1 MFLNASQAFTLKIP
15 QINTKLPTAQKFV
28 IKRGGNLTGFF
39 QCGDFA
45 PSRLDEINTMKAV
58 GLDFIRLII
67 EPSRFNDVNS
77 LNWQRLNAT
86 IARANQLGLTVIV
99 DLHPIFSTQDA
110 ALAGN
115 GDTRY
120 TALLTKMAIYLSKYN
135 QSKVALE
142 LMNEPIAAGD
152 DKCPAEFNW
161 NNWQRKFY
169 TAARAGYKNI
179 I

>member
-1 MFLNASQAFTLKIP
+1 
-15 QINTKLPTAQKFV
+15 
-28 IKRGGNLTGFF
+28 
-39 QCGDFA
+39 
-45 PSRLDEINTMKAV
+45 MKAV
-58 GLDFIRLII
+58 GLDFIRLPI
-67 EPSRFNDVNS
+67 EPSRFYDVNS
-77 LNWQRLNAT
+77 LNWQGLNAT

-115 GDTRY
+115 GDPRY
-120 TALLTKMAIYLSKYN
+120 TALLTKMANYLSKCN

-169 TAARAGYKNI
+169 TAARAGNKNI
-179 I
+179 TLILTGACWGGIDGLLKVEKIADPNVIYSFHDYDPFQFSHQSASWAGLE